1 MGVNKYL
8 NKRDSTVD
16 ITDQRLSTNQSVND
30 EF

>member
-16 ITDQRLSTNQSVND
+16 IADQRLSTNQSVND